1 MQVLNIEVVTAF
13 NFSGHAYYIFI
24 SLFITKKLLWITLVK
39 AVTLSYILDNKRT
52 GETEKLIQQKT
63 VNKFSRKLNII
74 NSSKNNIPIQSKS
87 KKKRLKDTP
96 KINKNDDEM
105 SKQIGTKTNDKRQT
119 KFSFK
124 KKCVY
129 SDHHGSANF
138 HIGFENQGTYICFFN
153 LLMQVLFFYLLS
165 KTIFNKVSIIIK

>member
-1 MQVLNIEVVTAF
+1 M
-13 NFSGHAYYIFI
+13 
-24 SLFITKKLLWITLVK
+24 
-39 AVTLSYILDNKRT
+39 
-52 GETEKLIQQKT
+52 
-63 VNKFSRKLNII
+63 
-74 NSSKNNIPIQSKS
+74 KN
-87 KKKRLKDTP
+87 TP
-96 KINKNDDEM
+96 KINKKVDEM
-105 SKQIGTKTNDKRQT
+105 SKQKGTKTNDKMQT

-153 LLMQVLFFYLLS
+153 VLMQMLFFFYLLS